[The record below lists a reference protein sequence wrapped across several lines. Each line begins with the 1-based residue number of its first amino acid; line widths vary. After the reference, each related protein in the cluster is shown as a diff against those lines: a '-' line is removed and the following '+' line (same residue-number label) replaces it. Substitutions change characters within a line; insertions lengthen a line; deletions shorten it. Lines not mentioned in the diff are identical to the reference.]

1 MAWARGV
8 SHMPETI
15 WVNEE
20 LGFWRCSQ
28 RDNLGR
34 EYLVE
39 YKERALID
47 ADTLLAIEEV
57 PGFGYGS
64 IGLPHQ
70 MLNDDEHNPGWP
82 SCRGYAAFYS
92 RK

>member
-1 MAWARGV
+1 
-8 SHMPETI
+8 MPETI
-15 WVNEE
+15 WVDEAR
-20 LGFWRCSQ
+20 GFWTGAKHKDCV
-28 RDNLGR
+28 
-34 EYLVE
+34 VE
-39 YKERALID
+39 YVQRALID
-47 ADTLLAIEEV
+47 ADTLLAIEDV